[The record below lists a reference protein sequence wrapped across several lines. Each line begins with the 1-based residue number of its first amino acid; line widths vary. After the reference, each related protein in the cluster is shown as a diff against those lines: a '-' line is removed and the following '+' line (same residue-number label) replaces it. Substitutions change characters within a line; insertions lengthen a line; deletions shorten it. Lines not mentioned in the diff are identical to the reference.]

1 MSHHTHHHDHD
12 HESVSLEQR
21 LQMLLPHWHSHN
33 QEHIV
38 QLQQWQQ
45 QAVAL
50 ELLELSESLE
60 QAVFNMQ
67 CAGNHLQQALAVLS
81 NTSTDAL

>member
-1 MSHHTHHHDHD
+1 MSHHTHHHDH
-12 HESVSLEQR
+12 ESLSLEQR
-21 LQMLLPHWHSHN
+21 LQVLLPHWHSHN

-50 ELLELSESLE
+50 ELLELSESLD
-60 QAVFNMQ
+60 QAVYNMQ
-67 CAGNHLQQALAVLS
+67 CAGEQLQQALALLTDH
-81 NTSTDAL
+81 NTKTL